1 MQLISRNLTN
11 LLLLLISLVAWWF
24 TAFVIHPELHYYLQ
38 QTAFLT
44 DQLFFK
50 GFVGYPGGIADYI
63 SEFVAQFFHF
73 NALGSLL
80 IVLVAAIQ
88 GIIAINLV
96 KRITGKSGFNFI
108 IFALIL
114 LFSVWVQCDYHF
126 RFYAAIRLLL
136 SSGFVWFF
144 AVLIQ
149 KLPRLKIY
157 AGFLLA
163 AFLFYLAGGA
173 ALLVFTAAIILI
185 QIRVADKKSDWI
197 ALPVLALFSGA
208 LPYLAYKY
216 LFLVDLPLVYSI
228 THSKS
233 PVILYY
239 AADYK
244 LYTLYS
250 LLPVY
255 ILFSVLYQFKK
266 PDVKASSLIVE
277 TKKENKPIPK
287 TDKKNSG
294 KTDKKPVFTAEKKS
308 RNPQMVWL
316 SVQVVAILVLA
327 VICLNSTFDK
337 EDRDKI
343 FVSFYGANGD
353 WAKVINTVEGL
364 KEYDIF
370 TNFEYNKALANT
382 GKLAENILNYPQLA
396 GSQGLFLDGAVT
408 SDVPFVCSDQFY
420 DLGFIYESQHWTF
433 EAQTI
438 FPNSPR
444 LMKRLVQ
451 IHLINRQYKIAE
463 KFLNRLGENML
474 YQDWVSKHR
483 KFIQDTSLVAKD
495 PEFSWKRKCEP
506 IGSFTTSTYIQ
517 KLYKLIQANPANK
530 MAFEYL
536 LCSNILD
543 GDLGT
548 FESSLRENPQ
558 YIKYPLPRSWDE
570 ALILYSYVA
579 RKAPAADDIR
589 FTKERQ
595 AQFISFIKTIK
606 PFGNDWQSARQSL
619 RKEFGTSYWYYSKCL
634 SPKVTKVQIKQQK

>member
-1 MQLISRNLTN
+1 MQINSRNLTN

-38 QTAFLT
+38 QTAFLS

-50 GFVGYPGGIADYI
+50 GFVGYPGGIADYL
-63 SEFVAQFFHF
+63 SEFVTQFFYF
-73 NALGSLL
+73 NTLGSLL

-96 KRITGKSGFNFI
+96 QRITGKSGFNFI
-108 IFALIL
+108 IFTLIL
-114 LFSVWVQCDYHF
+114 LLSVWVQFDYHY
-126 RFYAAIRLLL
+126 RFYAAIRLLMA
-136 SSGFVWFF
+136 SGFVWFF

-149 KLPRLKIY
+149 KFPRLKIY

-173 ALLVFTAAIILI
+173 AMLIFTAAILFI
-185 QIRVADKKSDWI
+185 QIRVAEKKFDWI
-197 ALPVLALFSGA
+197 ALPILAFFSGV

-216 LFLVDLPLVYSI
+216 FFLVDLPLVYSI

-233 PVILYY
+233 PIILYY
-239 AADYK
+239 AADFK

-250 LLPVY
+250 LLPVS
-255 ILFSVLYQFKK
+255 ILFSIIYQFKK
-266 PDVKASSLIVE
+266 PDEKTTIPIIE
-277 TKKENKPIPK
+277 TNKENKPVPK
-287 TDKKNSG
+287 KDKKNSG
-294 KTDKKPVFTAEKKS
+294 KADKKPTINTEKKS
-308 RNPQMVWL
+308 RNPQLVWL
-316 SVQVVAILVLA
+316 PVQVIGVLA
-327 VICLNSTFDK
+327 LTVISFYSTFDK
-337 EDRDKI
+337 AERDKI
-343 FVSFYGANGD
+343 FVSFYGANAD
-353 WAKVINTVEGL
+353 WANVIKTAEGI

-382 GKLAENILNYPQLA
+382 GKLAENMLNYPQLA
-396 GSQGLFLDGAVT
+396 GSRGLFLDGLVT
-408 SDVPFVCSDQFY
+408 SDVLFVCSDQFY

-463 KFLNRLGENML
+463 KFLNRLGENMI
-474 YQDWVSKHR
+474 YHDWVTKHR
-483 KFIQDTSLVAKD
+483 KFIQDTSMVAKD

-506 IGSFTTSTYIQ
+506 IGSFTTSTSLQ
-517 KLYKLIQANPANK
+517 KLYKLIQANPKNK

-548 FESSLRENPQ
+548 FEASLKENPQ
-558 YIKYPLPRSWDE
+558 FIKYPLPRSWNE
-570 ALILYSYVA
+570 ALILYSYVS
-579 RKAPAADDIR
+579 RKVPTSDDIR
-589 FTKERQ
+589 FTKEGRI
-595 AQFISFIKTIK
+595 QFASFVKAMT

-619 RKEFGTSYWYYSKCL
+619 KKEFGTSLWYYTKCL
-634 SPKVTKVQIKQQK
+634 SPKVTKAQIKNQK